1 MSSNTFRKDLI
12 FLMESYQFALQ
23 RTSNHMVWQHP
34 SGLRI
39 FTSSTP
45 SCRHA
50 LNQIERDIRR
60 KMIKNQ

>member
-1 MSSNTFRKDLI
+1 M
-12 FLMESYQFALQ
+12 MESYQFALQ